1 MSLHHVLFAGSLVSK
16 LLEEYKESKSTE
28 DISRKNVKKDD
39 KNLVKSFFD
48 EMGWGNAQKI
58 NEKSTLVQDFHVS
71 KKDVQDVLKKSV
83 ITPDFEKKHITPPF
97 DLSERILKKQRKVHK
112 TIL

>member
-1 MSLHHVLFAGSLVSK
+1 MSFIIDTTGAGSFDIDTTGAGSFDEVPKQDCKSSLVSK

-48 EMGWGNAQKI
+48 EMGWGNAQK
-58 NEKSTLVQDFHVS
+58 N
-71 KKDVQDVLKKSV
+71 
-83 ITPDFEKKHITPPF
+83 
-97 DLSERILKKQRKVHK
+97 
-112 TIL
+112 